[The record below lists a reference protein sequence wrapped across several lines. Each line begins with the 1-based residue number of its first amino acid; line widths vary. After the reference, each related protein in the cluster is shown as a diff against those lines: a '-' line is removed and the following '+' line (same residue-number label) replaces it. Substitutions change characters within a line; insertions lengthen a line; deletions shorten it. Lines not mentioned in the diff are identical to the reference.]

1 MSKIDDEDD
10 LNDGLDDDEWLCGG
24 ETDPRTG
31 RAAPRYSPYSS
42 PYSSPYHGPW
52 DYSQNTTVDYLVQAH
67 KREITSLKSHY
78 EEKLILLNDK
88 AQIQSGLLMSK
99 IQFQVIGW
107 QREKDELKKEN
118 EVLKEKLKRS

>member
-24 ETDPRTG
+24 YTDPRAK
-31 RAAPRYSPYSS
+31 RPQYSS

-52 DYSQNTTVDYLVQAH
+52 NYSQNTTVDYLVQAH

-88 AQIQSGLLMSK
+88 AELQSELLMSK

-118 EVLKEKLKRS
+118 EALKEKLKRP